1 MFSLAISPKMGGIG
15 EIASE
20 NTGYFVSNAPFGGS
34 LGEISHV
41 SLAIFPG
48 PREMAR
54 ISHFLWPIFRGAY
67 TAQKILA
74 KRRERLA
81 GNGNE
86 NEISIQSAS
95 GGGEGAVTPP

>member
-20 NTGYFVSNAPFGGS
+20 NTGYFVSKAPFGGS
-34 LGEISHV
+34 LGEISHF
-41 SLAIFPG
+41 SLAIFAG
-48 PREMAR
+48 PPEMAR

-67 TAQKILA
+67 TVQKILA
-74 KRRERLA
+74 KRRGRLA

-86 NEISIQSAS
+86 INIPISQWRKEGSA
-95 GGGEGAVTPP
+95 AP